1 MYCGMARAIVDRMQ
15 AANLKL
21 DKQFDRL
28 CAVFEIS
35 DEQMD
40 EAERQMDE
48 AERIAEQKAEEP
60 KIKQP
65 RREPLEGTK
74 EWVENCM
81 TAEGLPPIAI
91 GEPKL
96 EEVADGVETGPASED
111 SAEQEGTA
119 GSEVVVPTLKQ
130 LLGSGDYQAYM
141 RARRNHGD
149 RASSPARNPGL
160 MTRVAAL
167 QTQIEEAKQRSIER
181 MLQQSGLAQ
190 VQVQASE
197 HHRVEMEALQSIE
210 GMVENM
216 DSSLVPAVE
225 GAVEAAVNSALGK
238 REIHAGATVAE
249 QIDFFVARRKS
260 DALLLHRLRQQ
271 QREEK
276 EDHTCTSRST

>member
-1 MYCGMARAIVDRMQ
+1 M
-15 AANLKL
+15 
-21 DKQFDRL
+21 
-28 CAVFEIS
+28 
-35 DEQMD
+35 
-40 EAERQMDE
+40 
-48 AERIAEQKAEEP
+48 
-60 KIKQP
+60 
-65 RREPLEGTK
+65 
-74 EWVENCM
+74 
-81 TAEGLPPIAI
+81 
-91 GEPKL
+91 
-96 EEVADGVETGPASED
+96 
-111 SAEQEGTA
+111 
-119 GSEVVVPTLKQ
+119 
-130 LLGSGDYQAYM
+130 
-141 RARRNHGD
+141 
-149 RASSPARNPGL
+149 
-160 MTRVAAL
+160 

-276 EDHTCTSRST
+276 EDHTRRSRST